1 MLLEH
6 LTSLRFAAGVAL
18 GSLAVF
24 VRACLVDA
32 YPSGKTD

>member
-18 GSLAVF
+18 GSLAVL
-24 VRACLVDA
+24 VRFIIQI
-32 YPSGKTD
+32 KK